1 MNFQRSQASD
11 PTYLNDLMES
21 KMKTTTTIALLAA
34 LALALPATLVVG
46 IQDANAQSTLDS
58 ASKEGKRTH
67 KRANAKRTNTS
78 SSSKKSTKSKT
89 TTTRTTRTVGQ
100 QSGYRATE
108 TRVYRSSGQTYHRSY
123 RPTTTR
129 TVHHYSRSRPTY
141 THVHHSHRTYQSDY
155 GQPVAQTQATS
166 NIDVFING
174 GVGIS
179 GFASNTITDDALP
192 GIGWNFAIGGKGE
205 YIGMEFGLD
214 GGGYTF
220 DPQGTNETELGL
232 FGLYFDLKLQPTIA
246 GFFEPYVFAGLGGY
260 VLSDAILVENTS
272 GGAYRLGLGAN
283 LRFENVAIGGKYLY
297 QGFGFA
303 DDSGI
308 YGGDFSGNSE
318 TVSLG
323 LTFYF

>member
-1 MNFQRSQASD
+1 
-11 PTYLNDLMES
+11 
-21 KMKTTTTIALLAA
+21 MKNTTTIALLAA
-34 LALALPATLVVG
+34 LAIALPATMAVG
-46 IQDANAQSTLDS
+46 IQDVHAQSTLDS

-67 KRANAKRTNTS
+67 KRANAKRTKSNTS
-78 SSSKKSTKSKT
+78 NKSTSKTKSRT
-89 TTTRTTRTVGQ
+89 TTTSRTVGQ
-100 QSGYRATE
+100 QTGYRATE

-129 TVHHYSRSRPTY
+129 TVHHYHRARPTY
-141 THVHHSHRTYQSDY
+141 TTVHSHRTYQSGY
-155 GQPVAQTQATS
+155 GQPATQARATS

-246 GFFEPYVFAGLGGY
+246 GFFEPYVFAGVGGY

-283 LRFENVAIGGKYLY
+283 LRFDNVAVGGKYLY